1 MSQIGLHNILVS
13 TRSERWWWG
22 YHLYSQVMDDG
33 DYDGTIMMT
42 TMTMTIMTTMTM
54 RMMKSRNIH
63 PPQPRVGKEGSGR
76 HLRYLILL
84 QPAGDGGVLF
94 VFLFPFSYLS
104 QLLSVFVQ
112 LAWLYV
118 FRWCFRFSL
127 SKKKARSIIWAFKC
141 MLGTFVCCLYTII
154 ELYHYICDNSHLSH
168 IDGELGRDCGKTPI
182 PVICS

>member
-1 MSQIGLHNILVS
+1 MDDGVDGN
-13 TRSERWWWG
+13 EDDG
-22 YHLYSQVMDDG
+22 DDDG

-42 TMTMTIMTTMTM
+42 TMTMSMMTTMRM

-104 QLLSVFVQ
+104 QVLSVFVQ
-112 LAWLYV
+112 LAGFYV
-118 FRWCFRFSL
+118 FR
-127 SKKKARSIIWAFKC
+127 
-141 MLGTFVCCLYTII
+141 
-154 ELYHYICDNSHLSH
+154 
-168 IDGELGRDCGKTPI
+168 
-182 PVICS
+182 

>member
-1 MSQIGLHNILVS
+1 MI
-13 TRSERWWWG
+13 
-22 YHLYSQVMDDG
+22 YHLYSQVMDDGVDGDEDDDDDDG

-42 TMTMTIMTTMTM
+42 TMTMSMMTTMRM

-104 QLLSVFVQ
+104 PVLSLFVQ
-112 LAWLYV
+112 LARVYV
-118 FRWCFRFSL
+118 F
-127 SKKKARSIIWAFKC
+127 
-141 MLGTFVCCLYTII
+141 T
-154 ELYHYICDNSHLSH
+154 
-168 IDGELGRDCGKTPI
+168 
-182 PVICS
+182 

>member
-1 MSQIGLHNILVS
+1 MDDGVDGD
-13 TRSERWWWG
+13 EDDDD
-22 YHLYSQVMDDG
+22 DDG

-42 TMTMTIMTTMTM
+42 TMTMSMMTTMRM

-94 VFLFPFSYLS
+94 VFLF
-104 QLLSVFVQ
+104 VFVTTSICICPAGRTLCFQ
-112 LAWLYV
+112 MIFQIFTHEQVEGQFNYV
-118 FRWCFRFSL
+118 S
-127 SKKKARSIIWAFKC
+127 AFKC
-141 MLGTFVCCLYTII
+141 MFPTFVCCFYAII
-154 ELYHYICDNSHLSH
+154 EFYHCICDNSHLRH
-168 IDGELGRDCGKTPI
+168 INGELGRDCGKTPI